1 MHTSSR
7 PAKRRVF
14 ALLLACFLALYCPCS
29 LFAATSI
36 QQFGQVAWAEESTPD
51 AEPAPTDQ
59 DQAAEPPEPAE
70 PSEPEPGTEAGSDTN
85 PNPET
90 SEPDPGAADP
100 GAPDPG
106 AGEPEGDGSGAG
118 DPETG
123 EPEGDESGDAAEP
136 ADPKVNGLQVY
147 EKDNL
152 DGTLTEVG
160 NTNYAI
166 DYDANGKP
174 AISSKGGTMQ
184 LVAVVEYDNWDEDPS
199 GSHVEWRSSDSSV
212 ATVGADGV
220 VQALSDGNVTIEA
233 YLPAEYCVDGVEV
246 VCSVPVVITGQSASL
261 YVSGIT
267 LLYPDGTPA
276 TYGGYGFEAPLD
288 TALEQFYAQVT
299 VVDSATNEE
308 TVYDTRDGSLSSQVE
323 GLGDVQWYVDDTEV
337 AYVEEYTGQF
347 RPFEPCKVTLTCYSA
362 ATLTGT
368 AVQASTTV
376 TYSSPDEETNP
387 DYAPQS
393 ELHVYAYYGELPRPD
408 ASNPDDP
415 NWVIRKTLT
424 VADLESLYT
433 DTKTYTTFGSGGTA
447 YTTTAR
453 GAGLAQVLNL
463 AGIDVAGIDNVEVYS
478 AHDGVGAL
486 ITADYLFNQPHY
498 YYPNAN
504 DDSNRQVGAEQ
515 VFPILALESYTTK
528 VYSLPQ
534 PDEMNDA
541 TRFRLVCGAV
551 GIGDQSANYMIKW
564 ITDIYVCLTGSEGLL
579 PPGGSDEGTSSTDG
593 PSNNATNG
601 GSGDEGTEQGDA
613 NAADGEK
620 EKAANGAG
628 SGNGASSGGNG
639 SSSGGGSAASSQGLG
654 SGSGSA
660 SHVHLSNGPL
670 VGQAD
675 AADSKAAEASADQP
689 SSDASGESGGEPEG
703 SKGEE
708 QGGGGQKGTF
718 KVYQLPQK
726 YHHEAEAVVV
736 DNPLLSLT
744 APLGACTMAVGG
756 VQAVW
761 WYRRQT
767 RPLIPTQKAAPSKQ
781 G

>member
-1 MHTSSR
+1 MKNNIRIPSR
-7 PAKRRVF
+7 ASKRRAF
-14 ALLLACFLALYCPCS
+14 ALLLAFFLAMYCPCS
-29 LFAATSI
+29 LLVTTGF
-36 QQFGQVAWAEESTPD
+36 QQFGQAAW
-51 AEPAPTDQ
+51 
-59 DQAAEPPEPAE
+59 AAEPSAEPGQEAEPAE
-70 PSEPEPGTEAGSDTN
+70 PSEPTPGTEADPGADADPDAGADAAPAPGTADPSTPDPGT
-85 PNPET
+85 
-90 SEPDPGAADP
+90 PDPGASDP
-100 GAPDPG
+100 STPDPG
-106 AGEPEGDGSGAG
+106 TDPAAPGQEQTPGPEEGDQAGSA
-118 DPETG
+118 
-123 EPEGDESGDAAEP
+123 S
-136 ADPKVNGLQVY
+136 PKVNGLQVY

-160 NTNYAI
+160 NTNYAVN
-166 DYDANGKP
+166 YDANGKP
-174 AISSKGGTMQ
+174 AISNKGGTMQ

-199 GSHVEWRSSDSSV
+199 GSHVEWRSSDPSV

-220 VQALSDGNVTIEA
+220 VQAIADGDVAIEA
-233 YLPAEYCVDGVEV
+233 YVPAEYCVDGAEV
-246 VCSVPVVITGQSASL
+246 VCTVPVVVAGQSASL
-261 YVSGIT
+261 YVSGIA

-299 VVDSATNEE
+299 VVDSETGEE
-308 TVYDTRDGSLSSQVE
+308 VVYDTRNGSLSSQVE
-323 GLGDVQWYVDDTEV
+323 GLGDVQWYVDDAEV
-337 AYVEEYTGQF
+337 AYVDEYTGQF
-347 RPFEPCKVTLTCYSA
+347 RPFEPCKVTLTCYSS
-362 ATLTGT
+362 ATLTGD

-376 TYSSPDEETNP
+376 AYSDPDEETNP
-387 DYAPQS
+387 DYAPQN

-408 ASNPDDP
+408 AADPDDP
-415 NWVIRKTLT
+415 NWVIKKTLT

-463 AGIDVAGIDNVEVYS
+463 AGIDVAGIDNIEVYS

-486 ITADYLFNQPHY
+486 ISADYLFNQPHY

-504 DDSNRQVGAEQ
+504 DDSNRYVGAEQ
-515 VFPILALESYTTK
+515 VFPILALESCTTK

-534 PDEMNDA
+534 PDEMTDA

-593 PSNNATNG
+593 PSNNAANG
-601 GSGDEGTEQGDA
+601 GSGNEGAEQGDA
-613 NAADGEK
+613 NAADGEA
-620 EKAANGAG
+620 EKAESNAG
-628 SGNGASSGGNG
+628 GGNGASSGA
-639 SSSGGGSAASSQGLG
+639 GGAAAGQGLG

-670 VGQAD
+670 VDQAP
-675 AADSKAAEASADQP
+675 AASSEGAEASADQP
-689 SSDASGESGGEPEG
+689 ASDASGESGGEPEG
-703 SKGEE
+703 AKGEE

-744 APLGACTMAVGG
+744 APLSACTMAVGG

-767 RPLIPTQKAAPSKQ
+767 KPLMPVQKTAAPSKKA
-781 G
+781 